1 MLGLRMPILR
11 LLCLVIPVSAG
22 LTEALAKPG
31 SSVLRT
37 CRPVIVTL
45 PKYEVTAAHVYEDSF
60 MADFDTNSMQAA
72 HRLQTAASSVGTV
85 RYGATQRSLRE
96 RFAAKS
102 SRLGKSHDYGQGVL
116 EASGNRLCVWTHMA
130 SVWQT
135 TGAAPLCAAAE
146 YRLHHKTPPDVPT
159 IPSLESVTDVE
170 IDGHK
175 LKGMAGTLSHQGCQG
190 YVLGSPYSVAEI
202 KRPSAL

>member
-22 LTEALAKPG
+22 LTGALAKPG

-45 PKYEVTAAHVYEDSF
+45 PKYEVTVAHVYEDSF

-85 RYGATQRSLRE
+85 RYALRSNPTI
-96 RFAAKS
+96 S
-102 SRLGKSHDYGQGVL
+102 SRKV
-116 EASGNRLCVWTHMA
+116 C
-130 SVWQT
+130 
-135 TGAAPLCAAAE
+135 C
-146 YRLHHKTPPDVPT
+146 K
-159 IPSLESVTDVE
+159 
-170 IDGHK
+170 K
-175 LKGMAGTLSHQGCQG
+175 
-190 YVLGSPYSVAEI
+190 
-202 KRPSAL
+202 